1 MMRILL
7 SVTVFALG
15 ITVAAAQDPIKER
28 KDLMRGMSDQAK
40 IGGAMAKGDEPFEE
54 CCQGAKNL
62 RDLRRHR
69 VEGARAVSA
78 EFER

>member
-28 KDLMRGMSDQAK
+28 KDLMKGMGDQAK
-40 IGGAMAKGDEPFEE
+40 IGGAMTKGDEPFDL
-54 CCQGAKNL
+54 AKAQKIFATFADTASK
-62 RDLRRHR
+62 RPRCFRR
-69 VEGARAVSA
+69 
-78 EFER
+78 F